1 MTEERLWSDTGYFT
15 IIPEWVLDAKIS
27 DGAVRLYGILG
38 RYSDSEDKCFPSRAT
53 LASRMQATTKSVDRR
68 IAELVSIGALSVE
81 HRLADSPSGNKFHRS
96 NIYHLKRINPQGV
109 GTQLSLG
116 GDSIVPRVATPVSKG
131 RDTTVAHNQSQ
142 EREPIEPD
150 LLSETEDAYILCKVL
165 ADAISEDGTIQ
176 PKITKR
182 WITEM
187 DRLLRI
193 DQQPVDVVQ
202 DMIQWSAA
210 DDFWCTNILSPQ
222 KLRKHFSRLVKQK
235 QREKGS
241 SRTSRLLSV
250 LDD

>member
-38 RYSDSEDKCFPSRAT
+38 RYSDAEDKCFPSRAT

-68 IAELVSIGALSVE
+68 IAELVAIGALSVE
-81 HRLADSPSGNKFHRS
+81 HRLADSPTGNKFHRS

-116 GDSIVPRVATPVSKG
+116 GDSNVSRVETPVSQG
-131 RDTTVAHNQSQ
+131 RDTTVALNQSQ
-142 EREPIEPD
+142 ERKPIESD
-150 LLSETEDAYILCKVL
+150 LLSEKEDAYILCEALVE
-165 ADAISEDGTIQ
+165 AISADGTTE

-182 WITEM
+182 WIIEM

-193 DQQPVDVVQ
+193 DQQPVDVVHE
-202 DMIQWSAA
+202 MIQWSAA
-210 DDFWCTNILSPQ
+210 DDFGVQTFCLHKNLENIF
-222 KLRKHFSRLVKQK
+222 H
-235 QREKGS
+235 
-241 SRTSRLLSV
+241 
-250 LDD
+250 DW